1 MSSAARSDRE
11 VLHRLRMEYDH
22 AFGQWAAAMDEFH
35 GWSELPGS
43 QGPSRSKDLSVRV
56 EATAI
61 LYREARDR
69 FANVLLERI
78 DQGGK
83 ARPQSRAA
91 GALGSELTTVGA
103 ECQVASDAGFCDNR
117 EPALALATLRYS
129 VG

>member
-1 MSSAARSDRE
+1 
-11 VLHRLRMEYDH
+11 MEYDH

-35 GWSELPGS
+35 GWSELPSS
-43 QGPSRSKDLSVRV
+43 QGLSRNKELSVRV

-78 DQGGK
+78 DEGGRG
-83 ARPQSRAA
+83 RPQSRAA
-91 GALGSELTTVGA
+91 GAALGSESTTVGA
-103 ECQVASDAGFCDNR
+103 ERKVASDAGFCDNR
-117 EPALALATLRYS
+117 EPALALAALCCS